1 MKKVKPFPGRKMV
14 KVLKFDN
21 LVVERRRLSRFPA
34 KMTLVHACALL
45 SIEKISYSQ
54 SSSSQN
60 LKLSNILKR
69 NLMLVI

>member
-1 MKKVKPFPGRKMV
+1 MEKVKPFPGRKMV

-21 LVVERRRLSRFPA
+21 LVVERRRLSCFPA
-34 KMTLVHACALL
+34 QMTLVHARALL
-45 SIEKISYSQ
+45 GIEKISYSQ

-69 NLMLVI
+69 KLRLVI

>member
-1 MKKVKPFPGRKMV
+1 MEKVKPFPGRKMV

-21 LVVERRRLSRFPA
+21 LVVERRRLSCFPA
-34 KMTLVHACALL
+34 KMTLVHWRALL
-45 SIEKISYSQ
+45 GIEKISYSQ

-69 NLMLVI
+69 KLTLVI

>member
-1 MKKVKPFPGRKMV
+1 MEKVKPFPGCKMV

-21 LVVERRRLSRFPA
+21 KVVEQRRLSRFPA
-34 KMTLVHACALL
+34 KMTLVHARALL
-45 SIEKISYSQ
+45 GIEKISYSQ

-69 NLMLVI
+69 KLMLVI